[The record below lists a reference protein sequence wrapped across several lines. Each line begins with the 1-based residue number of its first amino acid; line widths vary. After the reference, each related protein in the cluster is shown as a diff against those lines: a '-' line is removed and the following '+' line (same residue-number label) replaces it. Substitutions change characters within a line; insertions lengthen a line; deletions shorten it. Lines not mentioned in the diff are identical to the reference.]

1 MTKPVGG
8 GKHTQG
14 LTNWDQ
20 CQAKHTS
27 TGHLH
32 CTVQLLL
39 VTMGLHLDEV
49 LFCESDQAHINWT
62 PTLFNYTESSTTV
75 GYHGPPSWRGTV
87 L

>member
-1 MTKPVGG
+1 MSRT
-8 GKHTQG
+8 
-14 LTNWDQ
+14 
-20 CQAKHTS
+20 KHTS

-32 CTVQLLL
+32 YLTTQSLQLLL
-39 VTMGLHLDEV
+39 VTMGLHLGEV
-49 LFCESDQAHINWT
+49 LFCVSDQAHINRT